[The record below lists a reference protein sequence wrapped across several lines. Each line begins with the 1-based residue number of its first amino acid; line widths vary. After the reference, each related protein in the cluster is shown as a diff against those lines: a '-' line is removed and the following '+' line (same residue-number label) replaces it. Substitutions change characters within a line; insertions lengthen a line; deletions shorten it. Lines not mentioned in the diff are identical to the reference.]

1 MSLTRMVSFSLKGT
15 TLVQIPLKHP
25 LLSSSVPNLLLNN
38 NNLTAFG
45 SFYVVVYLASFMVLY
60 SAL

>member
-1 MSLTRMVSFSLKGT
+1 MVSFSFKGT
-15 TLVQIPLKHP
+15 TLVQIPLKYP

-45 SFYVVVYLASFMVLY
+45 YFYVVVYLASFMVLY